1 MAGVWVAVG
10 VTGFFGI
17 AFVGFA
23 FFSMMKKSVLK
34 STGARTTGV
43 VVRFDE
49 GGEDCDIP
57 VIEFQVDKETYT
69 TEGVGSMPPAYKVVM
84 VVYLLG
90 SFPTWAPA
98 SSSRLSSTAW
108 QATRAPSMSISS
120 GRSLRQRSLANGQ
133 RG

>member
-23 FFSMMKKSVLK
+23 FFSMMKKSVLED
-34 STGARTTGV
+34 GGERTMGV

-57 VIEFQVDKETYT
+57 VIEFQVGKNTYT
-69 TEGVGSMPPAYKVVM
+69 TEGVGSMPPAYRLGQKVSVI
-84 VVYLLG
+84 YNPNDPNE
-90 SFPTWAPA
+90 SCIDA
-98 SSSRLSSTAW
+98 R
-108 QATRAPSMSISS
+108 IED
-120 GRSLRQRSLANGQ
+120 LANTMFLLMGMVFLLASLLIFLFAP
-133 RG
+133 RS